1 MARNLWQAM
10 SEIWQ
15 LPAVEEMPS
24 TDSEWVLHMLDGKT
38 ETERV
43 MIMMTL
49 WRIWYCQNEVIHQKP
64 APSIESSR
72 RFLSSYLE
80 SILTIKQFPNVD
92 PAKGK
97 TVVTWERS
105 KVTRKKRL
113 ETHVPPLRPWR
124 KPPEGRVKLN
134 TDGSFCEASGVGGAG
149 MILRDAEGQIIV
161 SACKLLNP
169 CQSPLEAELEACRD
183 GVALALEWSTLP
195 CTVELDSSVAVKMIQ
210 SPELDRSLF
219 AGIVQEIK
227 QLLSSRCNMELVCIS
242 HIIKGKMVVN
252 PEEMGGA
259 ATRRGQAEDGAYS
272 TEAAGT
278 GMALRDHRGE
288 IIYAACR
295 SIPHCGD
302 ATKAE
307 IMAIEEGLQLALHW
321 TSLKFTVE
329 SDCAEAV
336 DMINGSTP
344 NVLAYA
350 F

>member
-10 SEIWQ
+10 SEIWH
-15 LPAVEEMPS
+15 LPAVELMPS
-24 TDSEWVLHMLDGKT
+24 TNSEWVLHMLDGKT
-38 ETERV
+38 ETKRV

-49 WRIWYCQNEVIHQKP
+49 WRIWYCRNEVIHKKP

-72 RFLSSYLE
+72 HFLSSYLE
-80 SILTIKQFPNVD
+80 SILTIKQFPNAN

-105 KVTRKKRL
+105 KVMSKKRL

-134 TDGSFCEASGVGGAG
+134 TDGSFCEEPGVGGAG

-169 CQSPLEAELEACRD
+169 CQSPLEAELEACCD
-183 GVALALEWSTLP
+183 GLALALEWSTLP

-219 AGIVQEIK
+219 AGIVQDIK

-242 HIIKGKMVVN
+242 RVQNNVSH
-252 PEEMGGA
+252 
-259 ATRRGQAEDGAYS
+259 
-272 TEAAGT
+272 
-278 GMALRDHRGE
+278 
-288 IIYAACR
+288 
-295 SIPHCGD
+295 
-302 ATKAE
+302 
-307 IMAIEEGLQLALHW
+307 
-321 TSLKFTVE
+321 
-329 SDCAEAV
+329 
-336 DMINGSTP
+336 
-344 NVLAYA
+344 VLANFGHTQA
-350 F
+350 QSQTWPGSGPVHIPALCWNDCNLVA